1 MKLITYGGWWALYTS
16 SFKEEQEQAPLRSYA
31 RVLHDGVSSSDEGE
45 DGTHEGRTWHN
56 SNTKVNFS
64 LVDNWLLQLLVWLSH

>member
-31 RVLHDGVSSSDEGE
+31 QVLHDGVSSSDEGE
-45 DGTHEGRTWHN
+45 DGTNEGRAW
-56 SNTKVNFS
+56 
-64 LVDNWLLQLLVWLSH
+64 